1 MLINEVSE
9 VKSKM
14 TDRTDL
20 IDDIAN
26 LKAKRDRL
34 LAQVKEAEQ
43 WESVSWDSYYA
54 VADHVKALEK
64 KREIAQNYWDSSQ
77 RAIQAQFGFV
87 ADQTNKV
94 KKVLAKKRYDLLD
107 QEIDKLI
114 NEVRELADVL
124 GIEIDELPLD
134 FPFFA
139 LSAEVVDE

>member
-1 MLINEVSE
+1 
-9 VKSKM
+9 M
-14 TDRTDL
+14 TDRNEL
-20 IDDIAN
+20 INDIAE
-26 LKAKRDRL
+26 LKAKRDGL

-43 WESVSWDSYYA
+43 WESVAWDSYYA

-64 KREIAQNYWDSSQ
+64 KQEIGRNYWESSQ
-77 RAIQAQFGFV
+77 RAISHQFDFV
-87 ADQTNKV
+87 ADQANKV

-107 QEIDKLI
+107 EEIDKLM

-139 LSAEVVDE
+139 LSAEGVSDE

>member
-1 MLINEVSE
+1 MSDRDELIS
-9 VKSKM
+9 
-14 TDRTDL
+14 
-20 IDDIAN
+20 DIAN

-54 VADHVKALEK
+54 VSDHVKALEK

-77 RAIQAQFGFV
+77 RAIKSHFDFVVDQA
-87 ADQTNKV
+87 NKV

-107 QEIDKLI
+107 EEIDKLM

-139 LSAEVVDE
+139 LTAEVVDE

>member
-1 MLINEVSE
+1 
-9 VKSKM
+9 M
-14 TDRTDL
+14 TDRNEL
-20 IDDIAN
+20 INDIAE

-43 WESVSWDSYYA
+43 WESVACDSYHA

-77 RAIQAQFGFV
+77 RAIKSHFDFV
-87 ADQTNKV
+87 ADQANKV

-107 QEIDKLI
+107 EEIDKLM
-114 NEVRELADVL
+114 NEIRELADVL

-139 LSAEVVDE
+139 LTAEGVSDE

>member
-1 MLINEVSE
+1 MSDRDELIS
-9 VKSKM
+9 
-14 TDRTDL
+14 
-20 IDDIAN
+20 DIAE

-64 KREIAQNYWDSSQ
+64 KREIAQNYRDSSQ
-77 RAIQAQFGFV
+77 RAIKSHFDFVVDQA
-87 ADQTNKV
+87 NKV

-107 QEIDKLI
+107 EEIDKLM

-139 LSAEVVDE
+139 LTAEVVDE

>member
-1 MLINEVSE
+1 MSDRDELIS
-9 VKSKM
+9 
-14 TDRTDL
+14 
-20 IDDIAN
+20 DIAN

-77 RAIQAQFGFV
+77 RAIKSHFDFV
-87 ADQTNKV
+87 ADQANKV

-107 QEIDKLI
+107 EEIDKLM

-124 GIEIDELPLD
+124 GIEIDDLPLD

-139 LSAEVVDE
+139 LTAEGGSDE

>member
-1 MLINEVSE
+1 
-9 VKSKM
+9 M
-14 TDRTDL
+14 TDRNEL
-20 IDDIAN
+20 INDIAE

-43 WESVSWDSYYA
+43 WESVAWDSYHA

-64 KREIAQNYWDSSQ
+64 KQEIGQNYWESSQ
-77 RAIQAQFGFV
+77 RAISHHFDFV
-87 ADQTNKV
+87 ADQANKV

-107 QEIDKLI
+107 EEIDKLM

-139 LSAEVVDE
+139 LTAEVVDE

>member
-1 MLINEVSE
+1 MTERNELIA
-9 VKSKM
+9 
-14 TDRTDL
+14 
-20 IDDIAN
+20 DITE

-77 RAIQAQFGFV
+77 RDIKSHFDFV
-87 ADQTNKV
+87 ADQANKV
-94 KKVLAKKRYDLLD
+94 KKILSKKRYNLLD
-107 QEIDKLI
+107 EEIDKLM

-139 LSAEVVDE
+139 LSEEVVDDE

>member
-1 MLINEVSE
+1 
-9 VKSKM
+9 M
-14 TDRTDL
+14 TDRNEL
-20 IDDIAN
+20 INDIAE

-43 WESVSWDSYYA
+43 WESVAWDSYHA
-54 VADHVKALEK
+54 VAD
-64 KREIAQNYWDSSQ
+64 
-77 RAIQAQFGFV
+77 QA
-87 ADQTNKV
+87 NKV

-107 QEIDKLI
+107 EEIDKLM

-139 LSAEVVDE
+139 LTAEGVSDE

>member
-1 MLINEVSE
+1 
-9 VKSKM
+9 M
-14 TDRTDL
+14 TDRNEL
-20 IDDIAN
+20 INDIAE

-43 WESVSWDSYYA
+43 WESVAWDSYHA

-77 RAIQAQFGFV
+77 RAIKSRFDFV
-87 ADQTNKV
+87 ADQANKV

-107 QEIDKLI
+107 EEIDKLM
-114 NEVRELADVL
+114 NEIRELADVL

-139 LSAEVVDE
+139 LTAEGVSDE

>member
-1 MLINEVSE
+1 
-9 VKSKM
+9 M
-14 TDRTDL
+14 TDRNEL
-20 IDDIAN
+20 INDIAE

-43 WESVSWDSYYA
+43 WESVAWDSYHA

-77 RAIQAQFGFV
+77 RAIKSHFDFV
-87 ADQTNKV
+87 ADQANKV
-94 KKVLAKKRYDLLD
+94 KKVLAKKRYDLLYE
-107 QEIDKLI
+107 EIDKLM
-114 NEVRELADVL
+114 NEIRELADVL

-139 LSAEVVDE
+139 LTAEGVSDE